1 MLRII
6 ASLLIVVFAAGA
18 VFAAED
24 VTYTG
29 EFLSGRVAI
38 GGETSGF
45 ALRYRSADGA
55 TRTIDLD
62 VKPDVARQFKSGAR
76 VRVTGTVQQREYVER
91 GKVDVLVVK
100 DIVAATD

>member
-1 MLRII
+1 MLRFI
-6 ASLLIVVFAAGA
+6 ALLFSVFFAATPIY
-18 VFAAED
+18 AADD

-45 ALRYRSADGA
+45 ALRYRAADGA
-55 TRTIDLD
+55 TTTIDLD
-62 VKPDVARQFKSGAR
+62 VKPEVARQFKSGTR
-76 VRVTGTVQQREYVER
+76 VRVTGTLQQREYVER

-100 DIVAATD
+100 EMVAATD